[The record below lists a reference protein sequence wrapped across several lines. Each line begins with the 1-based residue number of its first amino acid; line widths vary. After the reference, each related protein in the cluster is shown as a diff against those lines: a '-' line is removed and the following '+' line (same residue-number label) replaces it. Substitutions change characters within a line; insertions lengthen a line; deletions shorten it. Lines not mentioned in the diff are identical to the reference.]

1 MPSAM
6 SLGSGRRIDPQ
17 LGVAIRGPR
26 EEEFGARLSD
36 TTYMYSTDLVGNTGT
51 DMSAMH
57 FCKAAEKIA
66 NVFIRQ
72 SRELDAMK

>member
-6 SLGSGRRIDPQ
+6 SLGSGRRKDPQ

-36 TTYMYSTDLVGNTGT
+36 TPYMNSTGSIDNPKT

-57 FCKAAEKIA
+57 FCKGG
-66 NVFIRQ
+66 
-72 SRELDAMK
+72 